1 MTLFS
6 SESVLVLNEDN
17 VVVDTIV
24 VGFSPFFIEYN
35 PKNNYMYVTNEA
47 SSSVPIID
55 QNNVVVDIIPV
66 GIFPS
71 GIAFSEGNGNMYV
84 ASAGLDAVFVIGE
97 TSLPINGIKGSGNN
111 INIQVQEN
119 FGNDIGGQSD
129 LGGTYSDSPIHQGQY
144 ANQDSSVVS

>member
-1 MTLFS
+1 
-6 SESVLVLNEDN
+6 
-17 VVVDTIV
+17 
-24 VGFSPFFIEYN
+24 
-35 PKNNYMYVTNEA
+35 MYVTNEA

-119 FGNDIGGQSD
+119 FGNDIGGQSG
-129 LGGTYSDSPIHQGQY
+129 LEGTYSDSPIHQGQS